1 MLLQACCSGPYLVVE
16 EAMVAD
22 LVIVV
27 VAALVDLAAE
37 AVAAVA
43 QAVAGNQ
50 MRSTTR
56 SNTNSVK

>member
-1 MLLQACCSGPYLVVE
+1 
-16 EAMVAD
+16 
-22 LVIVV
+22 
-27 VAALVDLAAE
+27 
-37 AVAAVA
+37 VAAVA